1 MTWLFLPLMYLF
13 GSVPFGL
20 LIGFLG
26 GRDIRK
32 EGSGNIG
39 FTNVFRV
46 CGAAWGIPVLL
57 LDMLKGY
64 LPLVLL
70 APALIDASD
79 PRATLLL
86 VLGGVCAILGHT
98 FPVWLRFRGGKGV
111 ATSAAVILALMPYP
125 FLLGLGVFLLVFAL
139 FRYISLA
146 SMTSSLAVLVAQI
159 LIADAPFSPGQR
171 PVTILAGVIFVLIL
185 ILHRSNIGRLL
196 RGEENRLGARKPSS
210 TTGDVADA
218 TAHPT
223 PNAAQQTD
231 ANPAPTSHIE
241 DHIGA
246 SIDANTNANTNA
258 NHEGGTKGNGEAH
271 V

>member
-1 MTWLFLPLMYLF
+1 MAWIFLPLMYLS
-13 GSVPFGL
+13 GSIPFGL
-20 LIGFLG
+20 FAGALA

-46 CGAAWGIPVLL
+46 CGAAWGVPVLL

-70 APALIDASD
+70 APVLIDATD
-79 PRATLLL
+79 PRATLLR

-146 SMTSSLAVLVAQI
+146 SMTSSLAVLVGQ
-159 LIADAPFSPGQR
+159 LLLPEAPLSPAQR

-185 ILHRSNIGRLL
+185 VLHRSNIGRLL
-196 RGEENRLGARKPSS
+196 RGEENRLGARKPS
-210 TTGDVADA
+210 TTPADA
-218 TAHPT
+218 AVATTH
-223 PNAAQQTD
+223 
-231 ANPAPTSHIE
+231 PAPTPVEPASGSPVSATQPERHPE
-241 DHIGA
+241 DQTDGQ
-246 SIDANTNANTNA
+246 S
-258 NHEGGTKGNGEAH
+258 EGGSDEPRDP
-271 V
+271 

>member
-1 MTWLFLPLMYLF
+1 MAWIFLPLMYLF
-13 GSVPFGL
+13 GSIPFGL
-20 LIGFLG
+20 LAGFLA

-46 CGAAWGIPVLL
+46 CGAAWGVPVLL
-57 LDMLKGY
+57 LDMLKAY

-70 APALIDASD
+70 APVLIDASD
-79 PRATLLL
+79 PRATLLR

-125 FLLGLGVFLLVFAL
+125 FMLGLGVFLLVFAL

-146 SMTSSLAVLVAQI
+146 SMTSSFSVLVAQL
-159 LIADAPFSPGQR
+159 LIPDAPFSPEHR
-171 PVTILAGVIFVLIL
+171 PVTILAGVIFLLIL

-196 RGEENRLGARKPSS
+196 RGEENRLGARKPAATTHDIAEATSHPAPGSTQHPGTPAPS
-210 TTGDVADA
+210 TTH
-218 TAHPT
+218 TEMHPEG
-223 PNAAQQTD
+223 QTQ
-231 ANPAPTSHIE
+231 
-241 DHIGA
+241 
-246 SIDANTNANTNA
+246 
-258 NHEGGTKGNGEAH
+258 GGSDEPH
-271 V
+271 DP